1 MSGDLSKRVFSYPFQ
16 SIPFRYTYKKGEKVY
31 FFYPKVA
38 ERGGGRSEPF
48 HFVIC
53 LTKAKKSLFCILKGL
68 KGGGGSELSGH
79 VPYKVE
85 FLLTPSLCSS
95 KNIR

>member
-31 FFYPKVA
+31 FLYPKGA

-53 LTKAKKSLFCILKGL
+53 LKKAKKSLFLYPKGAER
-68 KGGGGSELSGH
+68 GGGQ
-79 VPYKVE
+79 
-85 FLLTPSLCSS
+85 SLVDMFP
-95 KNIR
+95 KK